1 MKVCRSILLALPVL
15 ALLFSCSV
23 QKRHYR
29 KGFYVE
35 ARPGSVSAQHHK
47 IFPMK
52 VSSQQRIFTLTP
64 VAKEKEQKA
73 LSEKTAAKTNLPT
86 VSKHSRKFSVL
97 RILKPFAALD
107 RPVKKAFY
115 TGVQPNAVAKAALRI
130 MLVGLLFLVLAG
142 YFLLQFPAL
151 AYVTVT
157 LLIITT
163 IFSSV
168 AAFTAFN
175 ARQDKINNSENWLK
189 ISLLSLV
196 LSLLIICAVV
206 LFLILLF

>member
-1 MKVCRSILLALPVL
+1 MKISRSILLVLPVL
-15 ALLFSCSV
+15 VMLLSCSV

-29 KGFYVE
+29 KGYYFE
-35 ARPGSVSAQHHK
+35 AGHGSVSAQRLK

-52 VSSQQRIFTLTP
+52 TSSPERIFTLTP

-73 LSEKTAAKTNLPT
+73 SSEKTAVKTNLPPA
-86 VSKHSRKFSVL
+86 SKHSRKFSIP
-97 RILKPFAALD
+97 RILKSFAALD

-115 TGVQPNAVAKAALRI
+115 TGVQPNAVAKAALRL
-130 MLVGLLFLVLAG
+130 MLVGLLFLGLAG
-142 YFLLQFPAL
+142 YFLLQFPEL

-163 IFSSV
+163 IFAAV
-168 AAFTAFN
+168 AAFSAFN
-175 ARQDKINNSENWLK
+175 ARQDKINNSETWLK

-196 LSLLIICAVV
+196 LSLLIICAAV